1 MSPQTDFVVLFPH
14 LLSCGI
20 IPSPFWAIA
29 RLLTSLSI
37 VCLPLLLP
45 FWAVFSHLLGCDV
58 VSSPPGLWCCPLTP
72 WAMVLFSHLL
82 SYGMLTPHLLSG
94 GIVPSL
100 LSCGVGLSPPE
111 LGCEEQP
118 RCSCSMPCCSP
129 RVAAIPWERV
139 AVLVICF
146 NLRNRNPLKPSQ
158 ISKIY

>member
-1 MSPQTDFVVLFPH
+1 MKSEGSVTSNRF
-14 LLSCGI
+14 CGI
-20 IPSPFWAIA
+20 VPSPPQLWYYSLT
-29 RLLTSLSI
+29 LLGYSTSL
-37 VCLPLLLP
+37 
-45 FWAVFSHLLGCDV
+45 HLLGYS
-58 VSSPPGLWCCPLTP
+58 VSPTAPPLLGGVFSPPGLWCCPLTP
-72 WAMVLFSHLL
+72 WATVLFSHLL

>member
-1 MSPQTDFVVLFPH
+1 MLSP
-14 LLSCGI
+14 
-20 IPSPFWAIA
+20 
-29 RLLTSLSI
+29 
-37 VCLPLLLP
+37 
-45 FWAVFSHLLGCDV
+45 HLLGCGV
-58 VSSPPGLWCCPLTP
+58 VPSPPELWCCPLTLWAVVLP
-72 WAMVLFSHLL
+72 LIPELWCCFRTSWAMV
-82 SYGMLTPHLLSG
+82 LTPHLLSG

-111 LGCEEQP
+111 LGCEEQC

-158 ISKIY
+158 TSKIYYGNTLELKKKSSSKDIQAQKL